1 MGYHKSSSLL
11 PFLFIFAI
19 LFTSSTIQLSAAF
32 RPLHDS
38 NQLLKKYFPNN
49 YLQSFQKGTPVS
61 QPGGSPCT
69 FIPTPGGQCR
79 SLNGKNFAGH
89 ANRAPPPPKPD
100 TVVDFSVAVSTK

>member
-1 MGYHKSSSLL
+1 MLRLCLLVVSLVMYV
-11 PFLFIFAI
+11 
-19 LFTSSTIQLSAAF
+19 STIQLSAAF

-49 YLQSFQKGTPVS
+49 YLQSLQKGPPVPPS
-61 QPGGSPCT
+61 ASSPCT
-69 FIPTPGGQCR
+69 FIPSPPGGQCR

-89 ANRAPPPPKPD
+89 VNRAPPPPKPD

>member
-11 PFLFIFAI
+11 SFLFIFAI

-38 NQLLKKYFPNN
+38 SQLLKKYFPNN
-49 YLQSFQKGTPVS
+49 YLQSLQKGTPV
-61 QPGGSPCT
+61 PPIAGSPCT
-69 FIPTPGGQCR
+69 FIPGGSGHC

-89 ANRAPPPPKPD
+89 VNRAPPPPKPD
-100 TVVDFSVAVSTK
+100 TVVDFSATASTK